1 MMDDLTNWLMAL
13 VQPVVVRVLS
23 SLGLSVITFKGVDT
37 AFQQAREY
45 VQNGVNSFA
54 PSVLDLMGLFGIDTG
69 LGLVLGAMSFAL
81 SLWALR
87 KAFSFF
93 GLSGLAS

>member
-1 MMDDLTNWLMAL
+1 MDSLTNWLMGM
-13 VQPVVVRVLS
+13 VQPVVVRAMA

-37 AFQQAREY
+37 AFDQAVDY
-45 VQNGVNSFA
+45 VRTGVNTFPA
-54 PSVLDLMGLFGIDTG
+54 AVLEMMGLYGIQTG
-69 LGLVLGAMSFAL
+69 LALILGALSFAL

-93 GLSGLAS
+93 GLGGLVS

>member
-1 MMDDLTNWLMAL
+1 MDTLTNWLMAM
-13 VQPVVVRVLS
+13 VQPIIVRIMT

-45 VQNGVNSFA
+45 VVNSVNSFPA
-54 PSVLDLMGLFGIDTG
+54 AVLQMMGLFGFNTA
-69 LGLVLGAMSFAL
+69 LALVLGAISFSL
-81 SLWALR
+81 TLWALR

-93 GLSGLAS
+93 GLGSVVS

>member
-1 MMDDLTNWLMAL
+1 MMDDLTNWLMAM

-23 SLGLSVITFKGVDT
+23 SLGLSVITFKGVET
-37 AFQQAREY
+37 AFQQARQY
-45 VQNGVNSFA
+45 VQDGVNAFGPTA
-54 PSVLDLMGLFGIDTG
+54 LDLMGLFGVDTG
-69 LGLVLGAMSFAL
+69 LGMVLGAMSFAL